1 MTLAWCSRIKSLLLS
16 SAHTLFSLA
25 PAHVASLTS
34 SQFQLPCPF
43 YLLHHWELIA
53 RKHLE
58 VKPGRRGLP
67 GSLPP
72 LCLANSYPPFQTQL
86 KCHLFCEG
94 FPQQSQQ
101 NSALLCALSTHTLQ
115 DSLPDLIIHV
125 ISLQPARSRPPAFKH
140 PDQQWA
146 WQARRDQCCRPL
158 SGRPVRCCS
167 QQTKER

>member
-34 SQFQLPCPF
+34 SQFQLPCPSTYF
-43 YLLHHWELIA
+43 ITGSPW
-53 RKHLE
+53 
-58 VKPGRRGLP
+58 RGLP

-86 KCHLFCEG
+86 KRHLFCEG

-125 ISLQPARSRPPAFKH
+125 ISLQLARSRPPAFKH

-146 WQARRDQCCRPL
+146 WQARRDQCCRLL